1 MNLINLTPHAI
12 NILAGDFEFD
22 AAAKCYRV
30 PTIAR
35 VSAYDAETGYWRTD
49 PDPTPVPALIIES
62 TGIARCAVQDTDL
75 PALDVDGTP
84 VPCCGVT
91 FGAIEGLPEPQEDT
105 IYIVSAIVA
114 NAGRAQGRTD
124 LAVPARMVRDE
135 AGHVLGCLA
144 LAR

>member
-1 MNLINLTPHAI
+1 MNIINLTPHAI
-12 NILAGDFEFD
+12 SIMAGEFVFD

-30 PTIAR
+30 PAGAIAP
-35 VSAYDAETGYWRTD
+35 A
-49 PDPTPVPALIIES
+49 PALIIES

-91 FGAIEGLPEPQEDT
+91 FGAIEGLPAPVDGT

-135 AGHVLGCLA
+135 AGHILGCLA
-144 LAR
+144 LALR